1 MRSLRFLLGLVF
13 VLSLGGA
20 VVYFLYFLHFSARP
34 AVSPPS
40 SSTRQPSF
48 SPVVSSGSQALT
60 KDIPILMYHHIKVK
74 PSNAN
79 QIESGL
85 DVSPLNFEEQMAY
98 LSTNGYTTIGLDELF
113 KKPKGKYFVITFDDG
128 YKDVLENAKPILDR
142 FGFRATVFLIVDYI
156 GKTGY
161 LDWSDIEILKR
172 AGWSFGS
179 HTLTHPDLLSLKKSE
194 AERQIK
200 QSKEALESKLQEPI
214 NFFSYPAGKFNQEII
229 EIVQSAGYKG
239 AVTTKF
245 GRENNSRDIY
255 QLKRVRVSGSDT
267 LKSFIVKISG
277 RAL

>member
-1 MRSLRFLLGLVF
+1 MLGLVF

-48 SPVVSSGSQALT
+48 LPIVSSGSQALT

-98 LSTNGYTTIGLDELF
+98 VSTNGYTTIGLDELF

-128 YKDVLENAKPILDR
+128 HKDVLENAKPILDR